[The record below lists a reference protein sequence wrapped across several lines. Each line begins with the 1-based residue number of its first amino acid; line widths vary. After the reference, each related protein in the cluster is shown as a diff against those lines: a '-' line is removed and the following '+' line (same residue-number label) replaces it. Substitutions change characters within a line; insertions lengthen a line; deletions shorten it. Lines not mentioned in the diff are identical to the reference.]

1 MTVTLIHTLIT
12 YHKLQ
17 DTLMLGG
24 KFDLYGMALP
34 FLNKVYSPSG
44 NTSVFPEKLYSEI
57 LTYQAKNDR
66 TAKFIVPE
74 GFSTGKDGRFR
85 SGIFSDPM
93 EESPFDIVVTN
104 IQQVNKL
111 NVKSDY
117 GRPANAWDGPG
128 LKANMVIEDGGCGI
142 ASSSGSIS
150 MRPLWRKVDKDGKV
164 MELYE
169 GTFTFK
175 VTYSSLYSRKGHG
188 SGQNTT
194 LAFWGIR
201 EKA

>member
-1 MTVTLIHTLIT
+1 
-12 YHKLQ
+12 
-17 DTLMLGG
+17 MLGG
-24 KFDLYGMALP
+24 TFDLYGMALP

-44 NTSVFPEKLYSEI
+44 NTSVFPENLYNEI

-66 TAKFIVPE
+66 TAKFTLPE
-74 GFSTGKDGRFR
+74 GLSTGKDGRFK

-93 EESPFDIVVTN
+93 EESPFHIVVTD

-117 GRPANAWDGPG
+117 GRPTDAWDGPG
-128 LKANMVIEDGGCGI
+128 LKANMVIKDGGCGI

-150 MRPLWRKVDKDGKV
+150 MRPLWKKVDKDGKV

-169 GTFTFK
+169 GALTFN

-188 SGQNTT
+188 HGQRET

>member
-1 MTVTLIHTLIT
+1 
-12 YHKLQ
+12 
-17 DTLMLGG
+17 
-24 KFDLYGMALP
+24 MALP
-34 FLNKVYSPSG
+34 FLNKVYSPNG
-44 NTSVFPEKLYSEI
+44 NAVFPEKLYNEI

-66 TAKFIVPE
+66 TAKFTLPE
-74 GFSTGKDGRFR
+74 NLSPGKDGQFR

-93 EESPFDIVVTN
+93 EDLPFDIVVTD

-117 GRPANAWDGPG
+117 GRPADAWDGPG
-128 LKANMVIEDGGCGI
+128 LKADMAIEDGGCGI
-142 ASSSGSIS
+142 SFSSGSIS
-150 MRPLWRKVDKDGKV
+150 MRPLWKKVDKDGKV

-169 GTFTFK
+169 GTFTFS

-188 SGQNTT
+188 HGQSAT

-201 EKA
+201 EKAWFFTFIYICINR

>member
-1 MTVTLIHTLIT
+1 MTIT
-12 YHKLQ
+12 PSHANHKRQ

-24 KFDLYGMALP
+24 TFDLYGMALP
-34 FLNKVYSPSG
+34 FLNEVYSPSG
-44 NTSVFPEKLYSEI
+44 SATVFPEKLYNEI

-66 TAKFIVPE
+66 TAKLTVPA
-74 GFSTGKDGRFR
+74 GFSTGEDGKFR

-93 EESPFDIVVTN
+93 EEMPFDIIVTD
-104 IQQVNKL
+104 IQKVNKL
-111 NVKSDY
+111 KVIPDY
-117 GRPANAWDGPG
+117 GRPADAWNGPA
-128 LKANMVIEDGGCGI
+128 LQAKMEIEDGGCGI

-150 MRPLWRKVDKDGKV
+150 IRPLWRKVDKDGKV

-188 SGQNTT
+188 RGQRQT
-194 LAFWGIR
+194 LDFWGIR
-201 EKA
+201 AKA